1 MGIPPREGYKTYTLT
16 QVVNYASLKR
26 TLDTTKEMA
35 PHGKKIPNINH
46 FIDGH

>member
-26 TLDTTKEMA
+26 TLDTTNALRNGTTREKN
-35 PHGKKIPNINH
+35 PKY
-46 FIDGH
+46 